1 MKSTIDYLRVASMNN
16 VMWSIQW
23 KLKILIFVLF
33 WLNTA
38 AFIMARPV
46 FFGAQYK
53 ATQTGRKS
61 HHRWISEHLCCCSKF
76 SWWRWWGVLQAL
88 PIRYTWRRVR
98 TCTSKRVL
106 CDRMAFIVF
115 RIQTWSVDSLKSQE
129 KDLMKRNTYSLL
141 RKHFRT
147 LRTF

>member
-1 MKSTIDYLRVASMNN
+1 MNN

-115 RIQTWSVDSLKSQE
+115 RIQTWSVDSSKSQE